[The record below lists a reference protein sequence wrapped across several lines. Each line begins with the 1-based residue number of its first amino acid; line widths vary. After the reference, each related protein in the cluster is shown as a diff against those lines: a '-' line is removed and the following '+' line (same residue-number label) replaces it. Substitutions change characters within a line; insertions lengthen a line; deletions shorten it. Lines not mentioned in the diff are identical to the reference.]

1 MLAGPLSIA
10 AALAVLFLLMP
21 QRYEHVAA
29 LSAIGCAMAAMGLGI
44 GMAWPHVAA
53 SIFTW
58 APEGER
64 ELAAASITV
73 VTMVTNAFGSAMG
86 GMLTNLAGLTVPGG
100 PEGAASA
107 AHWLFGCYI
116 AAPLAAAVMIRR
128 LLRHPAPA

>member
-1 MLAGPLSIA
+1 
-10 AALAVLFLLMP
+10 
-21 QRYEHVAA
+21 
-29 LSAIGCAMAAMGLGI
+29 
-44 GMAWPHVAA
+44 
-53 SIFTW
+53 
-58 APEGER
+58 
-64 ELAAASITV
+64 
-73 VTMVTNAFGSAMG
+73 MG